1 MRQAN
6 REEAVERIV
15 SILADCDFDNQDF
28 LPEDFKTEG
37 HFSQFEKLQ
46 NAITIARNIDSY
58 PRASTS
64 HQAMIDT
71 LRQVKIVIDQ
81 ALKKYSIGGEKK

>member
-37 HFSQFEKLQ
+37 HFSQFEK
-46 NAITIARNIDSY
+46 TTECYYDS
-58 PRASTS
+58 SQ
-64 HQAMIDT
+64 H
-71 LRQVKIVIDQ
+71 
-81 ALKKYSIGGEKK
+81 